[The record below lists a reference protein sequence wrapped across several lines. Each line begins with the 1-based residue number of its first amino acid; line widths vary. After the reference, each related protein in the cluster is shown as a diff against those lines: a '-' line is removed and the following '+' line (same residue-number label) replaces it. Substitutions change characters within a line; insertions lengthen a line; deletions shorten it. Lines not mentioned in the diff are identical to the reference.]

1 LFSDIDNFH
10 FPKIDSTL
18 EILIITSKHDDS
30 FQQSTISSELT
41 SVTELLDLKLSDEEL
56 TNPYNDRI
64 LDKRKLFNRAY
75 LELATKLKSF
85 KIKFIYVSRG
95 NSDCVGENVSSK
107 AEQLIKTT
115 QSLFSGCD
123 VTYNF
128 IGAKE
133 ILEFYRKKKEFN
145 LSLPFEEQ
153 LSASCQK
160 YIILCNIKEYYRFLT
175 NEDGELRRYLFDS
188 NVVLLR
194 TDKWQE
200 HAFTFNARIAFKY
213 IFGALIERHTKHL
226 RAVKFNR
233 EVRRILIEKCAGT

>member
-188 NVVLLR
+188 NVR
-194 TDKWQE
+194 DF
-200 HAFTFNARIAFKY
+200 AGFNKVNQDIY
-213 IFGALIERHTKHL
+213 NSLT
-226 RAVKFNR
+226 
-233 EVRRILIEKCAGT
+233 